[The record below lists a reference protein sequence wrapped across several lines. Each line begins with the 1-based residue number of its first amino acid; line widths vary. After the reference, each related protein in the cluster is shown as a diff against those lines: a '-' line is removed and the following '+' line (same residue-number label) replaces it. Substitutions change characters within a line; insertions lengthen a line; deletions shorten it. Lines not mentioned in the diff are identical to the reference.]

1 MRISPLDP
9 LMFFMENIAALA
21 HFLAGH
27 YDEARQLAERACR
40 KQPYFLGSI
49 RVAAAGNAAA
59 GRLDDARKWIT
70 RALQLDPELRVSNL
84 KDRVSWFRP
93 EDFTKYVEALRKAGL
108 PE

>member
-21 HFLAGH
+21 HFLAGR
-27 YDEARQLAERACR
+27 YDEAWQLAEKACR
-40 KQPYFLGSI
+40 KQPYFLGAI

-59 GRLDDARKWIT
+59 GRPDNARKWLA

-93 EDFTKYVEALRKAGL
+93 EDFAKYVEALRKAGL